1 MGSVNKVVKSISEA
15 FVAGIMLVT
24 IVACSHSVVLPKSA
38 ITLRAGEVVTFSENE
53 AGGIDNGW
61 WEAESAGN
69 WSKSDRPFLI
79 LGYDDAF
86 KNGMNLTL
94 SMLAFVVE
102 KNPNMAVL
110 IKANEEFVKE
120 VNFKTGKTFDEVSL
134 NISKEILSKKKGM
147 VTLSFEITGAAV
159 PKEIGWSTDV
169 RKLGILLSQLIAKP
183 VA

>member
-1 MGSVNKVVKSISEA
+1 MNKAVKSIFDV
-15 FVAGIMLVT
+15 FVASFILATVVG
-24 IVACSHSVVLPKSA
+24 CSHSVVLPESV

-79 LGYDDAF
+79 LGFDDAF

-102 KNPNMAVL
+102 KNPNMVVS
-110 IKANEEFVKE
+110 IKANEEFVKKI
-120 VNFKTGKTFDEVSL
+120 NFNTSKTFEEVSL
-134 NISKEILSKKKGM
+134 NLSKEILSKKKGM
-147 VTLSFEITGAAV
+147 VTLTFEITGAAV
-159 PKEIGWSTDV
+159 PKEVGWSDDV